1 MAKRWI
7 GDAVVTIEYAGEK
20 DGRSQY
26 KGTIKAGDHTWRFA
40 DLGSPMGGFRT
51 GSDSPEAYD
60 EMAGAAAS
68 FASYYTTHNRGDDVP
83 DWAPSPEIADAID
96 EAVSWVQDDKGNYQ
110 VRRSAKGKAVA
121 AEQRVA
127 APSKKPKLDAFTRA
141 YIEAML
147 WSTNDDSDE
156 QDGEPLDKN
165 YGAEDIAPE
174 TMELIVEDCADFQK
188 RFGQLIEDEPA
199 VRGEDR
205 WDRWELAGHDFWLTR
220 EGHGAGFWDGDWPK
234 HGDELTEASKSYGSF
249 DLTVDDGVIYGPGA
263 DWYRKHRNV
272 SELRSTARGPYI
284 VYAITHGHGGTPTS
298 HAPRKQFDS
307 VRAARAHGAEL
318 DRTVPASAEISIGDK
333 HGNILEILNRRSGQ
347 WHVQPAVRESRSHR
361 VADFDTLPALIEH
374 AKREGGATHVKVA
387 GTSTTIYTPL
397 DDDRYEVSTVWRK
410 AGYWHGQAPS
420 DRTVVDRLPADAQP
434 IDDYLARGWR
444 KTAEGRREPSGPGF
458 SGRQSGPSFR
468 PKHPDKQ
475 IAGAAVTGPDGV
487 TYAARMY
494 PEIVGTHG
502 GASNLTL
509 YFRRDGNE
517 WREIAWDSMPKNTYA
532 ELRRRLKRSLELN
545 RDRVSE
551 SSRTVRD
558 YVAVDYRGRQVGGP
572 FTDYRQAKREADRN
586 GGVVKFAPG
595 RGAKESRL
603 VRSPIRRRNPLS
615 TRRRPRRS

>member
-96 EAVSWVQDDKGNYQ
+96 EAVSWAQDDKGNYQ
-110 VRRSAKGKAVA
+110 VRRSPKGKAGA
-121 AEQRVA
+121 AEHRVA
-127 APSKKPKLDAFTRA
+127 APSKKPKFDAFTRA
-141 YIEAML
+141 YIEAAL
-147 WSTNDDSDE
+147 CSTNDESDE
-156 QDGEPLDKN
+156 GGGEPLDKN
-165 YGAEDIAPE
+165 YGPEDIAPE

-249 DLTVDDGVIYGPGA
+249 ELYVHDGVIYGPGA
-263 DWYRKHRNV
+263 DRYRKHRSV
-272 SELRSTARGPYI
+272 TELRSAARGPYI

-307 VRAARAHGAEL
+307 IRAARAHGAEL

-347 WHVQPAVRESRSHR
+347 WHVQPAVRESRSHQ
-361 VADFDTLPALIEH
+361 VADFDSLPALIEH
-374 AKREGGATHVKVA
+374 ARREGGATHVKVA
-387 GTSTTIYTPL
+387 GVHTMIYTPL
-397 DDDRYEVSTVWRK
+397 DAGRYEAAKVWRQ

-420 DRTVVDRLPADAQP
+420 DRTVVDQLPADAQP

-444 KTAEGRREPSGPGF
+444 KTAEAPHLLTWPQKEML
-458 SGRQSGPSFR
+458 
-468 PKHPDKQ
+468 
-475 IAGAAVTGPDGV
+475 AAVRRALKLHGHGGPDDLAGTMNISNAIARARKQGV
-487 TYAARMY
+487 
-494 PEIVGTHG
+494 PE
-502 GASNLTL
+502 
-509 YFRRDGNE
+509 
-517 WREIAWDSMPKNTYA
+517 REIERVKREVLGLA
-532 ELRRRLKRSLELN
+532 EERQRGH
-545 RDRVSE
+545 V
-551 SSRTVRD
+551 VRD
-558 YVAVDYRGRQVGGP
+558 YVAIDYRGRQVGGT

-595 RGAKESRL
+595 HGAAESRA
-603 VRSPIRRRNPLS
+603 VRSPVRRRRPLP